1 MEKVENNGVQYGKPF
16 PKLVLSH
23 FFDVVVAGLV
33 GGIFMASIGSA
44 VDHVAYQV
52 FMQII
57 SMIIFIAMI
66 YSAMWHDGDRDRNL
80 VDFHHIE
87 KDMLKGLKVGLIAM
101 IPAMLTSIL
110 LVLSAAGVVKP
121 IPDLGLN
128 VAELIYRIINFYA
141 IHIINAIIPPE
152 SAPTWGGIVLVSLI
166 PLIIPLANGIAYVL
180 GYNRIALISRLVYKG
195 KDKKSAKIHL
205 NGKK

>member
-33 GGIFMASIGSA
+33 GGIFMASLGSA

-52 FMQII
+52 CMQII
-57 SMIIFIAMI
+57 SLVIFIAMI

-87 KDMLKGLKVGLIAM
+87 KDMLKGLKIGLFAM
-101 IPAMLTSIL
+101 IPSMLTSIL
-110 LVLSAAGVVKP
+110 LVLSATGVVKP

-128 VAELIYRIINFYA
+128 VAELIFRVINFYA
-141 IHIINAIIPPE
+141 IHIINAFIPPE
-152 SAPTWGGIVLVSLI
+152 STPTWGGIFLVTLI
-166 PLIIPLANGIAYVL
+166 PLMIPLVNGAAYVL
-180 GYNRIALISRLVYKG
+180 GFNRIALLSRLVYKG
-195 KDKKSAKIHL
+195 KDKKDGKIIS
-205 NGKK
+205 GRKK